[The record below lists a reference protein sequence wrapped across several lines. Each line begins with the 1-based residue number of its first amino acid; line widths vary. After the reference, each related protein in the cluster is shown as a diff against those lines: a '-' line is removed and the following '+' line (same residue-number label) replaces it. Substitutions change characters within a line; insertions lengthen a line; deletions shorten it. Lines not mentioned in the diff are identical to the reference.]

1 MYVPGYVLDYVC
13 MYAVPVVA
21 VFPFL
26 SDLAPHSS
34 EHLSALFCF
43 VFFVSFLLF
52 FFSFFFFFS
61 LLFPFFSGLFCF
73 ALVRTRYASTSI
85 ALP

>member
-43 VFFVSFLLF
+43 VFFVSFHFLLFFLLF
-52 FFSFFFFFS
+52 FFVVSFF
-61 LLFPFFSGLFCF
+61 LWLVLFCSRTYP
-73 ALVRTRYASTSI
+73 VR
-85 ALP
+85 